1 MINKKL
7 KIELEK
13 IFNEELLDE
22 LEEDN
27 EIYAAS

>member
-7 KIELEK
+7 KLELEK
-13 IFNEELLDE
+13 LFNEELMEE

>member
-13 IFNEELLDE
+13 IFNEELMDE

>member
-13 IFNEELLDE
+13 IFNEELMNE